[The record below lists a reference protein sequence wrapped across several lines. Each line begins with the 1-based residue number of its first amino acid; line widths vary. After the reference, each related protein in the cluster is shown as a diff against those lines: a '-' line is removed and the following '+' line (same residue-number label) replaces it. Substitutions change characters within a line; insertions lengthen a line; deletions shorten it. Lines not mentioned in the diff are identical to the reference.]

1 VTTMGGLAVLLLLVC
16 SSAMASMHAGD
27 IGFHYEPM
35 VAMVCPEKG
44 ELMKHFQNKFLATT
58 GKWETDYGVK
68 ATCKTDKLDVL
79 EYCKQVYPE
88 LKITNT
94 IQSTKYQKIDRWC
107 RTGNLKCRGPARW
120 VKPYRCIEATPS
132 STPAP
137 STVSTTDN
145 MLLPKVE
152 KDDEYYYDDDEYLEE
167 EDDDDDYYDD
177 DDDEYEDDDDEYDE
191 DDYDDDDD
199 DLYEDDELLNRI
211 DTDTKAKS
219 DNIDIDPYY
228 THYNPLDEHV
238 EFSTALE
245 RLEDTHRIKMTKVM
259 KEWSSIEKKYT
270 SLAKTDRE
278 HADKLKQEMS
288 DQFEKR
294 IQNLEKENEA
304 EKDQLIAM
312 HQQRVVS
319 RINQRKED
327 AMKCYTDSLNA
338 IPVSYPKVRECLEKL
353 LRALHKDRHH
363 TLAHYKNMVE
373 TTPAKAD
380 QQKEVT
386 LQHLTDIDRIVNES
400 LSLLDRFPDL
410 RLKLLPL
417 MEDFLIEL
425 RSRDETPTPLFSMDR
440 AQEAKVLDGFRAKVV
455 NNIQQQEEKS
465 REEKRRLTDYYK
477 KLREEEKK
485 EKEIKSRIELNAA
498 SSFNYL
504 EDTRASSLNYL
515 EDRVVQSN
523 AQAHKLTQD
532 QPGYSVTGMVE
543 EESRLGYISLLGS
556 LALLVL
562 VVLAVLLNRRKK
574 LNIRSHQG
582 FLEVPTYSS
591 PEDKHL
597 STMQANG
604 YENPTYK
611 YFEATVA

>member
-1 VTTMGGLAVLLLLVC
+1 
-16 SSAMASMHAGD
+16 
-27 IGFHYEPM
+27 
-35 VAMVCPEKG
+35 
-44 ELMKHFQNKFLATT
+44 
-58 GKWETDYGVK
+58 
-68 ATCKTDKLDVL
+68 
-79 EYCKQVYPE
+79 
-88 LKITNT
+88 
-94 IQSTKYQKIDRWC
+94 
-107 RTGNLKCRGPARW
+107 
-120 VKPYRCIEATPS
+120 
-132 STPAP
+132 
-137 STVSTTDN
+137 
-145 MLLPKVE
+145 
-152 KDDEYYYDDDEYLEE
+152 
-167 EDDDDDYYDD
+167 
-177 DDDEYEDDDDEYDE
+177 
-191 DDYDDDDD
+191 
-199 DLYEDDELLNRI
+199 
-211 DTDTKAKS
+211 
-219 DNIDIDPYY
+219 
-228 THYNPLDEHV
+228 
-238 EFSTALE
+238 
-245 RLEDTHRIKMTKVM
+245 
-259 KEWSSIEKKYT
+259 
-270 SLAKTDRE
+270 
-278 HADKLKQEMS
+278 
-288 DQFEKR
+288 
-294 IQNLEKENEA
+294 
-304 EKDQLIAM
+304 
-312 HQQRVVS
+312 
-319 RINQRKED
+319 
-327 AMKCYTDSLNA
+327 MKCYTNSLNA

-440 AQEAKVLDGFRAKVV
+440 EQESKVLDGFRDKVV

-465 REEKRRLTDYYK
+465 REEKRRMTDYYK

-504 EDTRASSLNYL
+504 EDRTASNYL
-515 EDRVVQSN
+515 EDRVVQSK

-532 QPGYSVTGMVE
+532 QPEYRMVE
-543 EESRLGYISLLGS
+543 EESRVGYISLLGS

-574 LNIRSHQG
+574 VNIRSHQG